1 MRLPGLFVTRGLLSF
16 VFILC
21 SAIGASAQFKAN
33 IQGTVTDS
41 AGAIVADATVSLTNK
56 ETNQAQQTTT
66 SDGGFYRFSSLAPGL
81 YTVTVEKSGFR
92 KQVIDDIKVDA
103 ESTKGV
109 NAKLEAGSI
118 SETVSVTAENP
129 PIETEDANV

>member
-1 MRLPGLFVTRGLLSF
+1 MGLLSF
-16 VFILC
+16 F
-21 SAIGASAQFKAN
+21 SA
-33 IQGTVTDS
+33 
-41 AGAIVADATVSLTNK
+41 
-56 ETNQAQQTTT
+56 
-66 SDGGFYRFSSLAPGL
+66 LAPGL

-129 PIETEDANV
+129 PIETEDANVRKNNYNTGNFRTTTNRARPI

>member
-41 AGAIVADATVSLTNK
+41 AGAIVADAAVSLTNK
-56 ETNQAQQTTT
+56 ETNQAQQTTS
-66 SDGGFYRFSSLAPGL
+66 SDGGFYRFSGLAPGL
-81 YTVTVEKSGFR
+81 YTVTVEKGGFR
-92 KQVIDDIKVDA
+92 KQVIDDIKMDGQPQFVD
-103 ESTKGV
+103 V
-109 NAKLEAGSI
+109 KLEAGSI